1 MPSPFSNSRCWTM
14 SKANRLSVRSA
25 RAKTPSAGPS
35 VRRPGGEAPRSQS
48 GGGRRVADK
57 RDARKR
63 EVAEAA
69 LEIIAREGVEGA
81 SLRAIAHA
89 LGCTTGSLTHYFRNK
104 DDLVGFVLDEI
115 ALRLSSDLER
125 LNGAALPAE
134 ALRRWIG
141 ELLPHN
147 TATRRSWTVWLAF
160 TTASLVQADL
170 RKRQEARDS
179 DLLAKLTE
187 TICAVL
193 KNGGVTAAT
202 KDVTA
207 EAELLLCVVD
217 GLGLHAVV
225 APERF
230 TARKQM
236 QLLGMHLDG
245 LSCRWN
251 VVAG

>member
-1 MPSPFSNSRCWTM
+1 M
-14 SKANRLSVRSA
+14 SKANRPAARGA
-25 RAKTPSAGPS
+25 RARIEGAVPG
-35 VRRPGGEAPRSQS
+35 VRRTGVQAPRSTYN
-48 GGGRRVADK
+48 GGQRVADK

-81 SLRAIAHA
+81 SLREIAHA

-115 ALRLSSDLER
+115 AGQLTEDLER
-125 LNGAALPAE
+125 LNGAVLPAE
-134 ALRRWIG
+134 ALRQWIG

-147 TATRRSWTVWLAF
+147 PATRRSWTVWFAF
-160 TTASLVQADL
+160 TAASLVQADL
-170 RKRQEARDS
+170 RKRQEDRDAV
-179 DLLAKLTE
+179 LLTKMTE

-193 KNGGVTAAT
+193 KQSGVTAAP
-202 KDVTA
+202 KDVMA

-217 GLGLHAVV
+217 GLGLHAIV
-225 APERF
+225 APDRF

-236 QLLGMHLDG
+236 QLLGMHLDR
-245 LSCRWN
+245 LSYRWS
-251 VVAG
+251 APTG

>member
-1 MPSPFSNSRCWTM
+1 M
-14 SKANRLSVRSA
+14 SKANRLSVRGA
-25 RAKTPSAGPS
+25 RAKTPSAVPS
-35 VRRPGGEAPRSQS
+35 VRRPGREAPRPQYS
-48 GGGRRVADK
+48 GGRRVADK

-104 DDLVGFVLDEI
+104 DDLVNFVLDEI
-115 ALRLSSDLER
+115 ASQLTEDLER

-134 ALRRWIG
+134 ALRQWIG

-147 TATRRSWTVWLAF
+147 TATRRSWTVWIAF

-179 DLLAKLTE
+179 DLLAKMTE

-193 KNGGVTAAT
+193 KQNGVTAAP

-217 GLGLHAVV
+217 GLGLHAIV
-225 APERF
+225 APDRF

-236 QLLGMHLDG
+236 QLLGMHLDR
-245 LSCRWN
+245 LACRWN